1 MKFNSK
7 WLVVLF
13 TLFILGFLIY
23 YFSDI
28 VIYVVISWVLAM
40 LGQPIMNFFRTKLK
54 FSKFKFGEVLSSILT
69 LLIFTF
75 LFSLL
80 FIVFVPLIIEQ
91 ANNFAQLDYHEI
103 YLSLEEPI
111 RRLNENLLE
120 WGLVNG
126 EGIGPETFKETFVEY
141 FNISEIGGLFSSIFS
156 FAGSFMIGLFSIFFI
171 TFFFLQDNTMFT
183 NVIQAI
189 VPNKYEVQTG
199 KVIKDISVML
209 RRYFLGLLVQV
220 TTITILVSTAL
231 ALLGIKNALLIGFF
245 AAIINLIPY
254 IGPLLG
260 AAFGILITIS
270 SNLDVDFYAIMLP
283 MIIKVA
289 AVFACMQL
297 IDNFFLQP
305 FIYGTSAKAHP
316 LEIFIVILVAAKLGG
331 IPGMVIAIPAYIVIR
346 VIARTFLY
354 RFKVVQKLTG
364 GLIG

>member
-1 MKFNSK
+1 MKFNSR

-28 VIYVVISWVLAM
+28 LIYVVISWVLAM
-40 LGQPIMNFFRTKLK
+40 LGQPIMNFFRNKLK
-54 FSKFKFGEVLSSILT
+54 FSRLKFGEALGSIIT

-75 LFSLL
+75 LFATL

-91 ANNFAQLDYHEI
+91 ANNFTQLDYHEI
-103 YLSLEEPI
+103 YASLEEPI
-111 RRLNENLLE
+111 RRFNENLVE
-120 WGLVNG
+120 WGLVTG
-126 EGIGPETFKETFVEY
+126 EGIGAETFRDTFVDY
-141 FNISEIGGLFSSIFS
+141 FNISEIGALFSSLFN

-183 NVIQAI
+183 GVILSI

-199 KVIKDISVML
+199 KVISDISMML

-220 TTITILVSTAL
+220 STITILVSVAL

-254 IGPLLG
+254 VGPLLG
-260 AAFGILITIS
+260 ASFGILITIS
-270 SNLDVDFYAIMLP
+270 GNLDVEFYSVMLP
-283 MIIKVA
+283 MILKVA
-289 AVFACMQL
+289 VVFACMQL

-331 IPGMVIAIPAYIVIR
+331 IPGMVIAIPVYIVIR

-364 GLIG
+364 GLYR